1 MAPFHIIYK
10 KRNGEYMKNYGFA
23 IKLLGF
29 GLCLIFVFYVFMQ
42 SSGAPVSSQAVI
54 GLIKECDVTSGV
66 CVLIDPG
73 HGGADGGASSDSG
86 ILEKNINL
94 DISQK
99 LYAVLKTLGIRC
111 EMTRYDDIMLDG
123 GASSHKKMH
132 DLKNRVLASKQYGNC
147 VFVSIHQNKF
157 PQKKY
162 SGTQVYYS
170 KNDPASETLAKL
182 IQSSVCENL
191 QPENTRQIKKATSS
205 IYILDNINCPAVLT
219 ECGFLSN
226 DNEAV
231 KLTEQSY
238 QKQLACAITAGI
250 VKFLAVQTAQGE

>member
-1 MAPFHIIYK
+1 M
-10 KRNGEYMKNYGFA
+10 KRYSFELK
-23 IKLLGF
+23 ILTLG
-29 GLCLIFVFYVFMQ
+29 LSFVFIFCIIANAFRPSLSVETLTE
-42 SSGAPVSSQAVI
+42 
-54 GLIKECDVTSGV
+54 LISPAENTPAL

-86 ILEKNINL
+86 ILEKDINL
-94 DISQK
+94 QISEK
-99 LYAVLKTLGIRC
+99 LFAILKTLGIRC
-111 EMTRYDDIMLDG
+111 EMTRTTDTMLDG

-132 DLKNRVLASKQYGNC
+132 DLKNRVTASQKYENC

-170 KNDPASETLAKL
+170 KNDPASEMLAEL
-182 IQSSVCENL
+182 IQTSVRENV
-191 QPENTRQIKKATSS
+191 QPDNQRQTKKATSS
-205 IYILDNINCPAVLT
+205 IYVLDRIACPAVLT

-226 DNEAV
+226 DTEAQ
-231 KLTEQSY
+231 KLTEQPY

-250 VKFLAVQTAQGE
+250 VKFLAANTAQGE

>member
-1 MAPFHIIYK
+1 
-10 KRNGEYMKNYGFA
+10 MKNYGFA
-23 IKLLGF
+23 IKLLGL
-29 GLCLIFVFYVFMQ
+29 GLCFIFVFYVFMQ
-42 SSGAPVSSQAVI
+42 SSDAPISSYAVI
-54 GLIKECDVTSGV
+54 ELIEERDTNNGI
-66 CVLIDPG
+66 CVLLDPG
-73 HGGADGGASSDSG
+73 HGGADGGASSDTG

-94 DISQK
+94 EISQK
-99 LYAVLKTLGIRC
+99 LYAVLKTLGIKC

-132 DLKNRVLASKQYGNC
+132 DLKNRVLASKQYENC

-170 KNDPASETLAKL
+170 KNDPSSQVLAKL
-182 IQSSVCENL
+182 IQSSVRENL
-191 QPENTRQIKKATSS
+191 QPENKREIKKATSS
-205 IYILDNINCPAVLT
+205 IYILENIHCPAVLT

-226 DNEAV
+226 DDEAV